1 MPAGTHADTAPAPA
15 LVDADTALSD
25 WAARHTGPV
34 TRHDSLDALRA
45 EVAAAPP
52 LPPTVLVALPATDGA
67 RDLADAVRRTTHRAL
82 ELVGA
87 WLREETFAPARL
99 VFATRHAVPT
109 GTGDAAA
116 TDPAQA
122 AVWGLI
128 RAAKAEN
135 PGRFGLLDH
144 DGAAASLDLLPAVLA
159 GGEAETALRDGS
171 ALAPRLTRAQD
182 LTDTGVTDTPDV
194 TGTGSLTGFDPSGT
208 VLVTGASGVLARQVA
223 RHLVTT
229 HAVDSLILASRRGPD
244 AEGMDALSEELRG
257 HGARVTAAACDVAD
271 RDALAALLAHI
282 PADRP
287 LTAVVHTAGVLDD
300 GVVEA
305 LTPERVDTVLR
316 AKADAAAHLDAL
328 TRDTHPVTLVLFSS
342 LAGTFGGVGQ
352 GNYSAANAFLDALAA
367 RRGAEGHPALSL
379 AWGLWA
385 ERSGMTG
392 KLGEADLR
400 RVRRGG
406 VQPMDT
412 PEALALFD
420 TALRAPDVFL
430 APAALDPAALRASDG
445 SVPHL
450 LRDLVRARTPR
461 PARASGQAADTTAPE
476 TADGLK
482 ERLAALPAHERH
494 GALLQAV
501 LAQAAL
507 VLGYDTADPIDP
519 ERGFL
524 QVGFD
529 SLTAVEL
536 RNRLGAVTGVRLPA
550 TLLFDYPTPAGLAD
564 HLLTR
569 MAPAPA
575 PATAGT
581 APASGDLVLA
591 QLDHMEGEF
600 QQVLA
605 DAGPYDELHDGLR
618 SRLQRLLAQLDAAAP
633 AVHQAAGTGHPDE
646 VSDDELRRFL
656 ETELGGA

>member
-1 MPAGTHADTAPAPA
+1 M
-15 LVDADTALSD
+15 
-25 WAARHTGPV
+25 
-34 TRHDSLDALRA
+34 
-45 EVAAAPP
+45 
-52 LPPTVLVALPATDGA
+52 
-67 RDLADAVRRTTHRAL
+67 
-82 ELVGA
+82 
-87 WLREETFAPARL
+87 
-99 VFATRHAVPT
+99 FATRHAVPT
-109 GTGDAAA
+109 AAGDAAA

-144 DGAAASLDLLPAVLA
+144 DGAAASLDLLPTVLA

-182 LTDTGVTDTPDV
+182 LTDTGVTDTLDV
-194 TGTGSLTGFDPSGT
+194 TGTGSPTGFDPSGT

-229 HAVDSLILASRRGPD
+229 HAVGSLILASRRGAD

-257 HGARVTAAACDVAD
+257 HGAQVTVAACDVAD
-271 RDALAALLAHI
+271 RDALAALLAGI
-282 PADRP
+282 PADHP

-328 TRDTHPVTLVLFSS
+328 TRGTHPVTLVLFSS

-450 LRDLVRARTPR
+450 LRDLVRARNPR
-461 PARASGQAADTTAPE
+461 LKPARAARP
-476 TADGLK
+476 
-482 ERLAALPAHERH
+482 
-494 GALLQAV
+494 
-501 LAQAAL
+501 
-507 VLGYDTADPIDP
+507 
-519 ERGFL
+519 
-524 QVGFD
+524 
-529 SLTAVEL
+529 
-536 RNRLGAVTGVRLPA
+536 
-550 TLLFDYPTPAGLAD
+550 PTPR
-564 HLLTR
+564 HR
-569 MAPAPA
+569 KPP
-575 PATAGT
+575 TA
-581 APASGDLVLA
+581 
-591 QLDHMEGEF
+591 
-600 QQVLA
+600 
-605 DAGPYDELHDGLR
+605 
-618 SRLQRLLAQLDAAAP
+618 
-633 AVHQAAGTGHPDE
+633 
-646 VSDDELRRFL
+646 
-656 ETELGGA
+656 